1 MGRHR
6 QPVLELWTV
15 HRTSTHTVEERMTLE
30 VTLSRDEM
38 ETIAHALAQAADPTD
53 LQKHLRTW
61 FRMLIEIDVDMQKHY
76 DEAK

>member
-1 MGRHR
+1 
-6 QPVLELWTV
+6 
-15 HRTSTHTVEERMTLE
+15 MTLE

-61 FRMLIEIDVDMQKHY
+61 FRMLIEIDVDMQEHY